1 MQKNGFMLFG
11 KQNLYFLITPAPL
24 PLSLKPSNIY
34 PTMHGGEEIFKYKQC
49 LILRTDLKMS
59 CGKMCAQAAHAS
71 IGAFEKASLADKK
84 EWMREGQK
92 KVALKAPDER
102 TLYMLKAQAELL
114 GVPCSLIIDAGM
126 TEIPAGSVTAL
137 GIGPAKR
144 EIMDKI
150 TADLKL
156 L

>member
-1 MQKNGFMLFG
+1 M
-11 KQNLYFLITPAPL
+11 
-24 PLSLKPSNIY
+24 
-34 PTMHGGEEIFKYKQC
+34 GG
-49 LILRTDLKMS
+49 S
-59 CGKMCAQAAHAS
+59 G
-71 IGAFEKASLADKK
+71 ASLYKDSEGVERTGAYIASRIVKKKVEDILISNSNLSIDSIINLLKK
-84 EWMREGQK
+84 EISETLETENK
-92 KVALKAPDER
+92 KYQNKEKSALKAPDER
-102 TLYMLKAQAELL
+102 TLYVLKAQAELL

-144 EIMDKI
+144 DIMDKI

>member
-1 MQKNGFMLFG
+1 
-11 KQNLYFLITPAPL
+11 
-24 PLSLKPSNIY
+24 
-34 PTMHGGEEIFKYKQC
+34 MHGGEDIFKYKQC
-49 LILRTDLKMS
+49 LVLRTDLKMS

-71 IGAFEKASLADKK
+71 IGSYLRASAADQK
-84 EWMREGQK
+84 EWFREGQK
-92 KVALKAPDER
+92 KVALKAPDEQ
-102 TLYMLKAQAELL
+102 TLYKLKAQAELI

-144 EIMDKI
+144 ETMDKI
-150 TADLKL
+150 TAELKL

>member
-1 MQKNGFMLFG
+1 MKGFSSAGAKN
-11 KQNLYFLITPAPL
+11 L
-24 PLSLKPSNIY
+24 PLLLSDRPANII
-34 PTMHGGEEIFKYKQC
+34 PHMHGGEEIFKYKQC
-49 LILRTDLKMS
+49 IILRTDLKMS

-71 IGAFEKASLADKK
+71 IGAFEKTSLADKK

-102 TLYMLKAQAELL
+102 TLYVLKAQAELL

-144 EIMDKI
+144 DIMDKI

>member
-1 MQKNGFMLFG
+1 
-11 KQNLYFLITPAPL
+11 
-24 PLSLKPSNIY
+24 
-34 PTMHGGEEIFKYKQC
+34 MHGGEEIFKYKQC
-49 LILRTDLKMS
+49 LVLRTDLKMS

-71 IGAFEKASLADKK
+71 VGAYEKASLADKK

-102 TLYMLKAQAELL
+102 TLYMLKAQAELQ
-114 GVPCSLIIDAGM
+114 GIPCSLIIDAGM

-137 GIGPAKR
+137 GLGPAKR
-144 EIMDKI
+144 ELMDKV
-150 TADLKL
+150 TAELKL

>member
-1 MQKNGFMLFG
+1 
-11 KQNLYFLITPAPL
+11 
-24 PLSLKPSNIY
+24 
-34 PTMHGGEEIFKYKQC
+34 MHGGEELFKYKQC
-49 LILRTDLKMS
+49 LVLRTDLKMS

-71 IGAFEKASLADKK
+71 IGAFQKASLAVQK

-92 KVALKAPDER
+92 KVALKASDDNM
-102 TLYMLKAQAELL
+102 LYILKAQAELI
-114 GVPCSLIIDAGM
+114 GVPCALIIDAGM

-144 EIMDKI
+144 ETMDKI
-150 TADLKL
+150 TSELQL

>member
-1 MQKNGFMLFG
+1 
-11 KQNLYFLITPAPL
+11 
-24 PLSLKPSNIY
+24 
-34 PTMHGGEEIFKYKQC
+34 
-49 LILRTDLKMS
+49 
-59 CGKMCAQAAHAS
+59 
-71 IGAFEKASLADKK
+71 
-84 EWMREGQK
+84 
-92 KVALKAPDER
+92 
-102 TLYMLKAQAELL
+102 MLKAQAELL

-144 EIMDKI
+144 DIMDKI

>member
-1 MQKNGFMLFG
+1 
-11 KQNLYFLITPAPL
+11 
-24 PLSLKPSNIY
+24 
-34 PTMHGGEEIFKYKQC
+34 MHGGEEIFKYKQC
-49 LILRTDLKMS
+49 LVLRTDLKMS

-71 IGAFEKASLADKK
+71 IGAFEKASLNDKK

-92 KVALKAPDER
+92 KVALKAPDEM
-102 TLYMLKAQAELL
+102 TIYKLKAQAELI
-114 GVPCSLIIDAGM
+114 GVPCSMIIDAGM

-150 TADLKL
+150 TSELKL